1 MRLDNRTREIV
12 IAGEAFH
19 SDAESKAVR
28 EYFESTGGLLEAY
41 EGGVKVAYPNRE
53 MAEKVGHLSIILF
66 VEYPYADG
74 HPLGPGNGHQGDSRV
89 ERQVLRDVVHRS
101 QPAEYE
107 YQWLSRAR
115 GGDGRGGTAGRA

>member
-19 SDAESKAVR
+19 SDVESKAVR

-53 MAEKVGHLSIILF
+53 MAEKVGHLRIIFF
-66 VEYPYADG
+66 VELPYADG
-74 HPLGPGNGHQGDSRV
+74 HSR
-89 ERQVLRDVVHRS
+89 S
-101 QPAEYE
+101 W
-107 YQWLSRAR
+107 QWAPRRFPS
-115 GGDGRGGTAGRA
+115 